1 MYHTRPLLCRCLLL
15 QPQMTV
21 EEYEEYR
28 REVEQRRRENRK
40 RRPFWMRD
48 EDDDAAGRYR
58 FKQNR
63 PNPPLP
69 PPPPP
74 PKAEASGALDGNN
87 DGFIDMGE
95 LRRAQTSA
103 GGGGSSFC
111 AAESPRNPCAKCSR
125 EEDCGARQP
134 GILRCRSGTSGRGCD
149 RGRAPN
155 VPSTS
160 FCEIASP
167 INRCEAC
174 VAESDCGVP
183 KLGVVRCRGGAYGE
197 GCAQGKALDD
207 GEQELASTRSRSE
220 LGAHW
225 GVAAGGALGGLLLS
239 AALVR
244 LASQREAKNPKGR
257 VGMRY
262 RR

>member
-1 MYHTRPLLCRCLLL
+1 MDEDEDASAGAKE
-15 QPQMTV
+15 PQMTV

-28 REVEQRRRENRK
+28 REVEQRR

-103 GGGGSSFC
+103 G
-111 AAESPRNPCAKCSR
+111 ERR
-125 EEDCGARQP
+125 ARWQQRR
-134 GILRCRSGTSGRGCD
+134 LHRHGR
-149 RGRAPN
+149 
-155 VPSTS
+155 V
-160 FCEIASP
+160 
-167 INRCEAC
+167 
-174 VAESDCGVP
+174 
-183 KLGVVRCRGGAYGE
+183 
-197 GCAQGKALDD
+197 AQGTDER
-207 GEQELASTRSRSE
+207 G
-220 LGAHW
+220 
-225 GVAAGGALGGLLLS
+225 
-239 AALVR
+239 
-244 LASQREAKNPKGR
+244 
-257 VGMRY
+257 
-262 RR
+262 